1 MQRQHPGPVAADL
14 LNRIHDDTGGDEI
27 AARADLWLKLNV
39 LLTEAVPESTTDG
52 AARTI
57 ERLSA
62 QAPQRV
68 CTRTFSLGD
77 VIWKCRTCQVGD
89 ETCVASGETASCVA
103 PEPEEDTD
111 EPEPDEEETDVPE
124 PEEEEDVILGCLK

>member
-1 MQRQHPGPVAADL
+1 MRNHQALQPPHNLFYATPTPRPVAADL

-27 AARADLWLKLNV
+27 AARADLWLKLKRSFNRGCTRV
-39 LLTEAVPESTTDG
+39 DHGWRGES
-52 AARTI
+52 I

-89 ETCVASGETASCVA
+89 ETCV
-103 PEPEEDTD
+103 
-111 EPEPDEEETDVPE
+111 DVPGVL
-124 PEEEEDVILGCLK
+124 PGW